1 MHTPK
6 QAAGKGGAQA
16 PRGEWLSQLLN
27 KTKYGEVIM
36 SITDGAIS
44 PGKEPRVRYSR
55 KPRSHLA
62 PGSRDAGGRPPPGK
76 AMADL
81 HDDITQL
88 KGEWEVAVQVANTVP
103 IKWDLEEVRPP
114 RGTSAN

>member
-1 MHTPK
+1 MESP
-6 QAAGKGGAQA
+6 QQAGKGGAQT
-16 PRGEWLSQLLN
+16 PPQGEWLSRLLA

-55 KPRSHLA
+55 KPRSHLR
-62 PGSRDAGGRPPPGK
+62 SRDAGGGAPSDR
-76 AMADL
+76 AVADL
-81 HDDITQL
+81 RDDITRL
-88 KGEWEVAVQVANTVP
+88 KGEWEVAVQVANTIP

-114 RGTSAN
+114 RCPEAS